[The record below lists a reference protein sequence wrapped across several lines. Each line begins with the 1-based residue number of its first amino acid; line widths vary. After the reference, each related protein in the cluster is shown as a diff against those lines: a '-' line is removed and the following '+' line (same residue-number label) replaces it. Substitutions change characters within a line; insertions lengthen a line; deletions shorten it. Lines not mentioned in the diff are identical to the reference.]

1 MYFDGSDVGLA
12 ESSGEDIDAMDVV
25 DGKIYLSTLN
35 GFSVSGVS
43 GEDEDVF
50 VCTPSSLGNT
60 TSCSYASA
68 LYFDGS
74 TWGLGGND
82 IDGLNLPVS
91 SAPATPTA
99 FIPPTFTFT
108 PTATRTSTPT
118 RTNTPTATLTRTP
131 TRTPTPVYTATPRSY
146 LYVHL
151 LQPNGGE
158 VLVQGT
164 TYRITW
170 ENTPDIDM
178 VTIGY
183 KACDSCLD
191 WIAYNIPNTGY
202 YDWNVA
208 VGYAGVTQF
217 KLEIIAYDTGVGSVI
232 DYSDNFFTV
241 LPPPPPT
248 STNTPT
254 ATPTSTPSSG
264 NSTGWVSPTRQ
275 AAVTS
280 GDGNGY
286 ELNAANVFSNDGL
299 FAMDVDSGTTTAVTC
314 GDTGKDKHKFLTYNL
329 SLPAGAAVQGVELRL
344 DARADSAAG
353 TPVICA

>member
-1 MYFDGSDVGLA
+1 
-12 ESSGEDIDAMDVV
+12 
-25 DGKIYLSTLN
+25 
-35 GFSVSGVS
+35 
-43 GEDEDVF
+43 
-50 VCTPSSLGNT
+50 
-60 TSCSYASA
+60 
-68 LYFDGS
+68 
-74 TWGLGGND
+74 
-82 IDGLNLPVS
+82 
-91 SAPATPTA
+91 
-99 FIPPTFTFT
+99 
-108 PTATRTSTPT
+108 
-118 RTNTPTATLTRTP
+118 
-131 TRTPTPVYTATPRSY
+131 
-146 LYVHL
+146 
-151 LQPNGGE
+151 
-158 VLVQGT
+158 VQGT

-191 WIAYNIPNTGY
+191 WIAYNIPNTGF

-208 VGYAGVTQF
+208 VGYAGITQF

-275 AAVTS
+275 AAVSS

-299 FAMDVDSGTTTAVTC
+299 FAMDVDSGTTTAITC

-329 SLPAGAAVQGVELRL
+329 AVPAGAAVQGIELRL

-353 TPVICA
+353 TPVICASLSWNSGSSWTAWRSTTALGTAETSYILGGPADLWSHPWLPSELTGTALQVRLADVSNDPARDFSLDWAAINVTYLP